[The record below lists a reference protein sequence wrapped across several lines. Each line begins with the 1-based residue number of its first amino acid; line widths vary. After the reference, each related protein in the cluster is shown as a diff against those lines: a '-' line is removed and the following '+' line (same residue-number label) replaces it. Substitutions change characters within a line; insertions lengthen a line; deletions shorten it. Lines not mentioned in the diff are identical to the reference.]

1 MLIADGDGGRFDRV
15 LRLRLGWGE
24 LTESDSADDDGRLS
38 MGVEE
43 RLLPDIGRGR
53 GTGAGQLNNTHGLS
67 VDECDRVWV
76 SDRANGRIQVMK
88 RSF

>member
-38 MGVEE
+38 IGVEE